1 MSRKILKQSIEFTH
15 LNVVFLLTCFLWFCC
30 STDSV
35 ASGKQLD
42 SLKKVSKT
50 YAKQKANTQRDTLL
64 IKSILEIAY
73 HYNDIRL
80 DSSKFYID
88 SAQRFCETIKWQKG
102 FGFISRVRGH
112 YFFRIGLYDKSIKEL
127 MAALK
132 IAEQYHDKTLE
143 ASINIH
149 IGTLY
154 VYNNLYE
161 KAKKYFIRG
170 SELYK
175 TSGNETM
182 FGVALAN
189 IGNSELKQG
198 RYLSAIAYF
207 RKSLAITQKSTA
219 ALRNSRIVSSYN
231 LLAVAY
237 LNAGMD
243 DSSKVCEQRCVT
255 LGSAIKNHQNI
266 YDMYA
271 GFSKYYLQRNDAEKS
286 ISYAEKALFY
296 ANQLA
301 SIEKKSGLYKL
312 LYENY
317 KKLNQTP
324 NALYF
329 LEKHKVLE
337 DSIVR
342 VNLSKQIAS
351 LDLQVESD
359 LQKTQIQQLAIEK
372 LTQNRNYLYFI
383 LFISLLSIALF
394 LFFNYQLKAK
404 NRSLLGKNKEISEA
418 MLKGQTTER
427 KRVASDLHDNLGS
440 TMSSIRWAFQS
451 IDTTKWTDNEKEVFS
466 NVQVMFDKAYDDI
479 RLLSHNLL
487 PEEFER
493 FGLTKTLQNFIR
505 KININTPINFNL
517 TISEGFKRMDNRVE
531 FELYSICLEL
541 VNNIMKHS
549 KATEAKIELY
559 QIKNQIK
566 LIISDN
572 GIGIFNND
580 SDGKGMKNVQARV
593 DSLNGTWKIQNI
605 ENEGFVNEILISV

>member
-1 MSRKILKQSIEFTH
+1 MPHKILIQNLAFTCRN
-15 LNVVFLLTCFLWFCC
+15 LVFLSLLWFCC

-35 ASGKQLD
+35 ASDKQLD

-50 YAKQKANTQRDTLL
+50 YAQQKANTQRDTLL
-64 IKSILEIAY
+64 IKSLLEIAY

-127 MAALK
+127 TAALK
-132 IAEQYHDKTLE
+132 IAEQYHDQTLE

-161 KAKKYFIRG
+161 KAKKYLIRG

-175 TSGNETM
+175 ATGNETM

-198 RYLSAIAYF
+198 KYLSAIAYF
-207 RKSLAITQKSTA
+207 RKSLVITQKSTA

-243 DSSKVCEQRCVT
+243 DSSKVCEQRCVA

-271 GFSKYYLQRNDAEKS
+271 GFSKYYLQKNEAQKS

-317 KKLNQTP
+317 KKLNQTQ

-329 LEKHKVLE
+329 LEKHKALE

-342 VNLSKQIAS
+342 VNVSKQIAN
-351 LDLQVESD
+351 LDLQLESD
-359 LQKTQIQQLAIEK
+359 QQKTQIQQLTIEK

-383 LFISLLSIALF
+383 LFISLFSIALILF
-394 LFFNYQLKAK
+394 LNYRLKK
-404 NRSLLGKNKEISEA
+404 SNSILLGKNKEISEA

-451 IDTTKWTDNEKEVFS
+451 IDKTKWSDNEKEIFS

-517 TISEGFKRMDNRVE
+517 TISEGFQRMDNRVE

-549 KATEAKIELY
+549 QATQAKIELY

-566 LIISDN
+566 LIVSDN

-593 DSLNGTWKIQNI
+593 DSLNGTWKIQNT
-605 ENEGFVNEILISV
+605 ENEGFVNEILIPV

>member
-1 MSRKILKQSIEFTH
+1 VI
-15 LNVVFLLTCFLWFCC
+15 FLIISNLWFCYPADSL
-30 STDSV
+30 STEN
-35 ASGKQLD
+35 QLD
-42 SLKKVSKT
+42 SLKKVSKV
-50 YAKQKANTQRDTLL
+50 YIQRKADTQRDTLL
-64 IKSILEIAY
+64 IKSLLEIAY

-102 FGFISRVRGH
+102 FGFIGRVRGH

-127 MAALK
+127 TYALK
-132 IAEQYHDKTLE
+132 IAEQYQDETLE

-175 TSGNETM
+175 ASGNETM

-198 RYLSAIAYF
+198 KYLSAISYF
-207 RKSLAITQKSTA
+207 RNSLAITQKSTA
-219 ALRNSRIVSSYN
+219 ILRNSRIVSSYN

-237 LNAGMD
+237 LNAGMY
-243 DSSKVCEQRCVT
+243 DSSKVCEQRCVA
-255 LGSAIKNHQNI
+255 LGTSIKNHQNI

-271 GFSKYYLQRNDAEKS
+271 GFSKYYLQKNDAEKS

-317 KKLNQTP
+317 KKLDHTP

-329 LEKHKVLE
+329 LEKHKALE

-342 VNLSKQIAS
+342 VNVSKQIAN
-351 LDLQVESD
+351 LDLQSESD
-359 LQKTQIQQLAIEK
+359 QQKSQIQQLTIEK
-372 LTQNRNYLYFI
+372 LTQNKNYLSFI
-383 LFISLLSIALF
+383 LFISLFSIALF
-394 LFFNYQLKAK
+394 SFLNYRLKK
-404 NRSLLGKNKEISEA
+404 SNRSLLGKNKEISEA

-451 IDTTKWTDNEKEVFS
+451 IDTTKWSDNEKEIFT

-493 FGLTKTLQNFIR
+493 FGLKITLQNFIR
-505 KININTPINFNL
+505 KININTSINFNL
-517 TISEGFKRMDNRVE
+517 TISEDFKRMDNRVE

-549 KATEAKIELY
+549 QATQAKIELY
-559 QIKNQIK
+559 QMKNQVK

-593 DSLNGTWKIQNI
+593 NSLNGTWKIQNT
-605 ENEGFVNEILISV
+605 ENQGFVNKILIPV